1 MKIAPACILAAVLA
15 FAAPDQPPAPL
26 DGRQLSASA
35 LNSRIESLM
44 KANAVPGLG
53 LAIIRGGTSWVH
65 AYGVR
70 NAKDK
75 LPLTPDTVMY
85 GASLTKATFA
95 YMVMQLVDEKRID
108 LDRSIADYLPRPL
121 PNYPRYADLAG
132 DARWRRLTF
141 RTLLDHTSG
150 FANLRQFEPGGKLKF
165 HYDPGTRFAYSGEG
179 LLLAQFVLENGLH
192 LDVGAE
198 MQRRIFD
205 RFGMKRTSM
214 TWRDDRGP
222 DVADSHLEN
231 GDILPHQHRRN
242 VSAAGSMDTTLADW
256 TRFLTAVVNR
266 EGLSRAAKAEMI
278 RLQIP
283 IGSATQFP
291 TLSDAKTDDYKAIH
305 LGYGLGWG
313 VFETPFGHAF
323 FKEGHDDGTA
333 NYALCIEP
341 RRACILLLSNS
352 VRAEGIFKA
361 VVEEVMGD
369 VHLPWK
375 WEGYIPYDT
384 PRAAR

>member
-1 MKIAPACILAAVLA
+1 MKPSVVSAFLAASL
-15 FAAPDQPPAPL
+15 FAASSHPPATL
-26 DGRQLSASA
+26 DGRSLAASTLDGRIVA
-35 LNSRIESLM
+35 LMRG
-44 KANAVPGLG
+44 NAVPGLG
-53 LAIIRGGTSWVH
+53 IAIIRGRNFWVH

-95 YMVMQLVDEKRID
+95 YMVMQLVDEKRLN
-108 LDRSIADYLPRPL
+108 LDRPIAEYLPKPL
-121 PNYPRYADLAG
+121 PDYPKYADLAG
-132 DARWRRLTF
+132 DGRWRKLTF
-141 RTLLDHTSG
+141 RILLDHTSG
-150 FANLRQFEPGGKLKF
+150 LPNLRQFEPDGRLKF

-179 LLLAQFVLENGLH
+179 LNLAQFVLEQGLH

-205 RFGMKRTSM
+205 RFSMPRTSM

-222 DVADSHLEN
+222 DVSDSHLEN
-231 GDILPHQHRRN
+231 GDIQPHSHRRN
-242 VSAAGSMDTTLADW
+242 VGAAGSMDTTLADW
-256 TRFLTAVVNR
+256 THFLTAVVNG
-266 EGLSRAAKAEMI
+266 EGLSRASKAEMI
-278 RLQIP
+278 RLQIS
-283 IGSATQFP
+283 IDSAVQFP
-291 TLSDAKTDDYKAIH
+291 TFSDAKTDEYKPIH

-341 RRACILLLSNS
+341 RRACVLLLSNS

-361 VVEEVMGD
+361 VVDTVMGD

-375 WEGYIPYDT
+375 WEGYTPYDIA
-384 PRAAR
+384 PAAR

>member
-1 MKIAPACILAAVLA
+1 MKSAVLYTA
-15 FAAPDQPPAPL
+15 IAASLFAASAEPPATL
-26 DGRQLSASA
+26 DGRRLTASS
-35 LNSRIESLM
+35 LNGRIESLM
-44 KANAVPGLG
+44 RANAVTGLG
-53 LAIIRGGTSWVH
+53 LAIIRGRNSWIH

-108 LDRSIADYLPRPL
+108 LDRPIAEYLPQPL
-121 PNYPRYADLAG
+121 PSYPKYADLAG
-132 DARWRRLTF
+132 DERWRKLTF
-141 RTLLDHTSG
+141 RILLSHTSG
-150 FANLRQFEPGGKLKF
+150 LPNLRQFEDDHKLKF
-165 HYDPGTRFAYSGEG
+165 HWNPGTRFAYSGEG
-179 LLLAQFVLENGLH
+179 LNLAQFVLETGLH
-192 LDVGAE
+192 LDVGQE

-205 RFGMKRTSM
+205 RFGMKRTAM
-214 TWRDDRGP
+214 KWRDDFGAN
-222 DVADSHLEN
+222 VADNHLEN
-231 GDILPHQHRRN
+231 GDVAPHTHRRT
-242 VSAAGSMDTTLADW
+242 VGAAGSMDTTLADW
-256 TRFLTAVVNR
+256 SRFLAAVVNG
-266 EGLSRAAKAEMI
+266 EGLSRGAKAEMI

-283 IGSATQFP
+283 IDSAVQFP
-291 TLSDAKTDDYKAIH
+291 TFSKAKTDEYKPIR

-333 NYALCIEP
+333 NYALCVEP
-341 RRACILLLSNS
+341 RRACILMLSNS

-375 WEGYIPYDT
+375 WEGYIPYDLA
-384 PRAAR
+384 PAR

>member
-1 MKIAPACILAAVLA
+1 VISVLLAVSL
-15 FAAPDQPPAPL
+15 FAASAAPCAAL
-26 DGRQLSASA
+26 DGRRLSASS
-35 LNSRIESLM
+35 LNERIETLM
-44 KANAVPGLG
+44 RANRVPGLG
-53 LAIIRGGTSWVH
+53 LAIIRGRNSWMH

-70 NAKDK
+70 NAKDN

-95 YMVMQLVDEKRID
+95 YMVMQLVDEKRVN
-108 LDRSIADYLPRPL
+108 LDRPIAEYLPKPL
-121 PNYPRYADLAG
+121 PDYPKYADLAG
-132 DARWRRLTF
+132 DDRWRKLTF

-150 FANLRQFEPGGKLKF
+150 LPNLRQFEPDGKLKF
-165 HYDPGTRFAYSGEG
+165 HYGPGARFAYSGEG
-179 LLLAQFVLENGLH
+179 LNLAQFVLEQGLH

-205 RFGMKRTSM
+205 RFRMPRTSM

-231 GDILPHQHRRN
+231 GNIVPHAHRRN
-242 VSAAGSMDTTLADW
+242 VGAAGSMDTTLADW
-256 TRFLTAVVNR
+256 THFLTAVVNG
-266 EGLSRAAKAEMI
+266 EGLSRASKTEMI

-283 IGSATQFP
+283 IDSAVQFP
-291 TLSDAKTDDYKAIH
+291 TFSEAKTDDYKPIH
-305 LGYGLGWG
+305 LAYGLGWG

-361 VVEEVMGD
+361 VVEQVMGD

-375 WEGYIPYDT
+375 WEGYIPYEQAT
-384 PRAAR
+384 EPR

>member
-1 MKIAPACILAAVLA
+1 MKSAPVFAVLA
-15 FAAPDQPPAPL
+15 ASLYAASPQPPASL
-26 DGRQLSASA
+26 DGRRLAASS
-35 LNSRIESLM
+35 LNGRIEALM
-44 KANAVPGLG
+44 HANAVPGLA
-53 LAIIRGGTSWVH
+53 LAIIRGRNSWVH

-95 YMVMQLVDEKRID
+95 YMVMQLVDEKRLD
-108 LDRSIADYLPRPL
+108 LDRPIGEYLPQPL
-121 PNYPRYADLAG
+121 PNYPKYADLAG
-132 DARWRRLTF
+132 DDRWRKLTF
-141 RTLLDHTSG
+141 RILLDHTSG
-150 FANLRQFEPGGKLKF
+150 FANLRQFEPDGKLKF

-179 LLLAQFVLENGLH
+179 LNLAQFVLENAFGI
-192 LDVGAE
+192 DVARE

-205 RFGMKRTSM
+205 RLGMKHTSM
-214 TWRDDRGP
+214 KWRDDLGAN
-222 DVADSHLEN
+222 VADFHLEN
-231 GDILPHQHRRN
+231 GNIAPHSHRRT

-256 TRFLTAVVNR
+256 THFLMAVVNG
-266 EGLSRAAKAEMI
+266 EGLSRASKAEMI

-283 IGSATQFP
+283 IDSVVQFP
-291 TLSDAKTDDYKAIH
+291 TISDAKTDEYKPIR

-341 RRACILLLSNS
+341 RRACVLLLSDS

-361 VVEEVMGD
+361 VVDDVMGD

-375 WEGYIPYDT
+375 WEGYTPYDMA
-384 PRAAR
+384 PAAR